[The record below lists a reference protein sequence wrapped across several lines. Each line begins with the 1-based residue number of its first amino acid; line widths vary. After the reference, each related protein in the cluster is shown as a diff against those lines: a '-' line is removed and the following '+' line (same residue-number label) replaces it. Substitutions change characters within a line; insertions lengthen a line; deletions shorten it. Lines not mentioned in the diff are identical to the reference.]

1 MVHSLLDFKL
11 NRKYGP
17 STSWCVIR
25 LLSHCPTHQ
34 LDSDSLVMRKLVR
47 NSSILLGPQCRPG
60 GSLEIRH
67 CELAP
72 ARASHWL
79 GRSLPQSSKL
89 SGRVPIWADR
99 VLSRRAGCR
108 PPAWPVRSPAS
119 RWAGEA
125 PSLPCQ
131 YYYWSPRWRLCDQPG
146 PAPARAG
153 PGPPSL
159 RASYRDSGTHC
170 HLELDSMI
178 LYCSSCTSMYLDVP
192 STYKYHDVPCYS
204 MVTPVTTIYQHARHQ
219 QTQVTI
225 ISYYFYFNILYLYF
239 ILFSYYF
246 PIISKKNTV
255 SGLLIHIISYFFD
268 ENSYYFNYFVLL
280 FWLFFYCSIFQV
292 LLVLYYFLLFQFF
305 SCCQLFQFFLC
316 SNILFYYFYSL
327 LLFCIILVII

>member
-1 MVHSLLDFKL
+1 MR
-11 NRKYGP
+11 NQIAI
-17 STSWCVIR
+17 T
-25 LLSHCPTHQ
+25 HCPTHQ

-119 RWAGEA
+119 RWRRGSESAVPVLLLKPALATLRPAG
-125 PSLPCQ
+125 S
-131 YYYWSPRWRLCDQPG
+131 SS
-146 PAPARAG
+146 G
-153 PGPPSL
+153 PGRPGTAQLESL
-159 RASYRDSGTHC
+159 LPWLRHTLPSGTW
-170 HLELDSMI
+170 I

-255 SGLLIHIISYFFD
+255 SGLLIHIISYFLMKTAIISIIL
-268 ENSYYFNYFVLL
+268 SYYFDC
-280 FWLFFYCSIFQV
+280 FFT
-292 LLVLYYFLLFQFF
+292 VLYFK
-305 SCCQLFQFFLC
+305 
-316 SNILFYYFYSL
+316 FY
-327 LLFCIILVII
+327 